1 MNCFYNRLRTHAMH
15 LKILSFN
22 AGTTIVFQ
30 LIGNHQLLHM
40 IMILCLKSFGTSF
53 ISMIILSAQYQKPLI
68 DFAKGVV
75 HLAQ

>member
-1 MNCFYNRLRTHAMH
+1 MH

-30 LIGNHQLLHM
+30 LIENRQLLHM
-40 IMILCLKSFGTSF
+40 IQCLKSFGTSF
-53 ISMIILSAQYQKPLI
+53 ILMIILSAQYQKPLI
-68 DFAKGVV
+68 DFTKGVV

>member
-30 LIGNHQLLHM
+30 LIENHQLLH
-40 IMILCLKSFGTSF
+40 MILCLKSFGISF

>member
-1 MNCFYNRLRTHAMH
+1 MH

-30 LIGNHQLLHM
+30 LIENHQLLHM
-40 IMILCLKSFGTSF
+40 ILCLKSCGISF

>member
-1 MNCFYNRLRTHAMH
+1 MH

-30 LIGNHQLLHM
+30 LIENHQLLHM
-40 IMILCLKSFGTSF
+40 IQCLKSFGTSF
-53 ISMIILSAQYQKPLI
+53 ILMIILSTQYQKPSI